1 MEGEDEI
8 HIHLSVVQAGG
19 DGEDLEHLA
28 AVDVGG
34 DDAVHCI
41 LKISMTK
48 LYQVLAK
55 LYLNY
60 ILFLEIMSLFCHFY
74 HFLKEEVIDRDP
86 GPGVPVNDSLLTG
99 TLSNVHRC
107 WMAMPLGAGVL
118 SWVLACHTIEKQN
131 ESKIYLI

>member
-41 LKISMTK
+41 LKIRMTK

-86 GPGVPVNDSLLTG
+86 GPGVPVNDSLLT
-99 TLSNVHRC
+99 
-107 WMAMPLGAGVL
+107 
-118 SWVLACHTIEKQN
+118 
-131 ESKIYLI
+131 